1 MILLCS
7 LPLLTASASAENL
20 IEPGQWKVTSNS
32 VMNGAAMPPQVKHQR
47 QAATSRVAFIINPKV
62 FRYLA

>member
-32 VMNGAAMPPQVKHQR
+32 VMNGAAMPPQVKHR